1 MAWVLWSRYLKTCPS
16 DPGWPDRDRFVLS
29 AGHGSMLLYGLLHL
43 AGYPVS
49 LDDIRNFRQWE
60 SRTPGH
66 PETFAT
72 PGVEATTGPLGQ
84 GAGNSVGM
92 AIAERALRARF
103 PGLMDHRVFALVSDG
118 DLMEGV
124 CCEAASLAGQLGL
137 GRLIWLYDQND
148 VTLDGPASLSFS
160 VEDVAARH
168 QALGWHVQSVAD
180 GNHDLEGLDAA
191 ISAAVAETEQPSL
204 IVVNTT
210 IGYGAPNKAGKS
222 AAHGAPL
229 GAEEAA
235 AAKAAL
241 GLDPGT
247 VFSVPEAVRQRCAE
261 RARTGEAVRETWYGA
276 LERARTETPE
286 RTAELERRLGNGLP
300 DGWDEG
306 LPVFG
311 PEDRL
316 ATRDASGKAM
326 NALAARIPEFFGG
339 DADLSCSTKTALVG
353 FGSQSGSDASGR
365 NLHYGV
371 REHAMGAAANGIAYH
386 GGFRTFASTFFC
398 FADYMRPSVRLAA
411 ISGLPVVYVWTHD
424 SVGVGEDGPTHQ
436 PVEHLMSLR
445 AMPNLHVVRP
455 ADANE
460 TVEAWRHALGRT
472 DGPTALVLTRQ
483 KVPVLTTPERARGLQ
498 CGGYVLRNPESPL
511 RAVVIATG
519 SEVSLA
525 VAAAERLDSEGL
537 GVRVVSL
544 PCWELFEAQTSAY
557 RERVLPAGIP
567 RVAVEAGATLGWER
581 YVGSGPVVGVDRFGA
596 SAPGAEV
603 AVRLG
608 LTEDAVRAAV
618 GSVVGLVD
626 LADLRTLAGLIRE
639 RNANEVAISGIIRRP
654 ALLGHIGRYVAS
666 RIFDIALGPANQK
679 GMSGRFRSGPLAQ
692 RSVVIKTYG
701 KRDGVLDINPQ
712 SPPDF
717 YLVLAGPKATAANS
731 KDVVRPWGIKE
742 VFLFEA
748 RPLIARLREHKVKIG
763 IATSVREDEWER
775 ARVFPSSEDDP
786 SEAPKLRIGEEQ
798 QTALRLFDLYDPG
811 GVASG
816 G

>member
-1 MAWVLWSRYLKTCPS
+1 MPGSAPSRRPFDEVDSQAIAAIRGLAIDAVEKANSGHPGLPMGAAPMGWVLWSRHLKACPS

-29 AGHGSMLLYGLLHL
+29 AGHGSMLLYALLHL

-92 AIAERALRARF
+92 AIAERALRAQF
-103 PGLMDHRVFALVSDG
+103 PDLVDHRVFALISDG

-124 CCEAASLAGQLGL
+124 ACEAASLAGQLGL
-137 GRLIWLYDQND
+137 GRLAWLYDQND

-168 QALGWHVQSVAD
+168 RALGWHVQTVAD
-180 GNHDLEGLDAA
+180 GDHDLDGIDAA
-191 ISAAVAETEQPSL
+191 IAAAVAETEQPSL

-229 GAEEAA
+229 GAGEAA

-247 VFSVPEAVRQRCAE
+247 VFAVPEAVRERCAE
-261 RARTGEAVRETWYGA
+261 RARQGEAARDAWHGA
-276 LERARTETPE
+276 LGETRAEAPERA
-286 RTAELERRLGNGLP
+286 AELERRLGGGLP

-306 LPVFG
+306 LPAFG

-353 FGSQSGSDASGR
+353 LGSQCGADANGR

-411 ISGLPVVYVWTHD
+411 LSGLPVVYVWTHD

-460 TVEAWRHALGRT
+460 TVEAWRHALRRT

-483 KVPVLTTPERARGLQ
+483 KVPTLTTPERAAGLHR
-498 CGGYVLRNPESPL
+498 GGYALRHPESEL

-525 VAAAERLDSEGL
+525 VAAAEQLDAEGV

-544 PCWELFEAQTSAY
+544 PCWELFEAQEPAY
-557 RERVLPAGIP
+557 RESVLPAGVP

-581 YVGSGPVVGVDRFGA
+581 YAGSGPVIGVDRFGA
-596 SAPGAEV
+596 SAPGGEIA
-603 AVRLG
+603 ARLG
-608 LTEDAVRAAV
+608 LTENAVCAAV
-618 GSVVGLVD
+618 
-626 LADLRTLAGLIRE
+626 
-639 RNANEVAISGIIRRP
+639 
-654 ALLGHIGRYVAS
+654 
-666 RIFDIALGPANQK
+666 
-679 GMSGRFRSGPLAQ
+679 
-692 RSVVIKTYG
+692 RSVVST
-701 KRDGVLDINPQ
+701 
-712 SPPDF
+712 
-717 YLVLAGPKATAANS
+717 
-731 KDVVRPWGIKE
+731 
-742 VFLFEA
+742 
-748 RPLIARLREHKVKIG
+748 
-763 IATSVREDEWER
+763 
-775 ARVFPSSEDDP
+775 
-786 SEAPKLRIGEEQ
+786 
-798 QTALRLFDLYDPG
+798 
-811 GVASG
+811 
-816 G
+816 